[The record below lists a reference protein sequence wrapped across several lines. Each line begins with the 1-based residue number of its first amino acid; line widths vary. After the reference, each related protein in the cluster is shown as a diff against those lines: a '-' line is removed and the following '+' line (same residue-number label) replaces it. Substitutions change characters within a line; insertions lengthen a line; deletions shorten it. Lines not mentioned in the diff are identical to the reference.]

1 MGMWCAGQLKVGDS
15 AVCMM
20 RCDGGMLRTA
30 KTYLLIPQGKARVGG
45 NELPVGLLDRPLSA
59 FLEKDTGKCMPH
71 AFTANICS
79 STAGPQI
86 GHLLK
91 QTKV

>member
-59 FLEKDTGKCMPH
+59 FLEKDTGNACPMPSQLTS
-71 AFTANICS
+71 ALPRQVPKLVIC
-79 STAGPQI
+79 
-86 GHLLK
+86 
-91 QTKV
+91 